1 MDGRGTGLNSLD
13 GVRPASQSANW
24 KYGVHGG
31 SLALPESG
39 EGALARPQ
47 GSPFMQDLRFP
58 LFRQPI
64 LRSFS
69 RMDLTE
75 QITRL
80 ARQAKAASRELAK
93 LTTAEKNSCLLA
105 MADALVKN
113 SDAIQAAN
121 ALDMEAGTK
130 SGLSS
135 PMLERLKLDDKRIAG
150 MSKGLREVAALADP
164 VGKILDERVR
174 PNGLKLQKISTPIG
188 VVVIIYESR
197 PNVTADAASL
207 CFKSGNATILR
218 GGKEAL
224 NSNQVIAKTLI
235 EAGKQ
240 ALVGRASSRAGS
252 SVASP
257 HQGFPEHA
265 IQVVPTADREA
276 IPILLSLTQYVD
288 LCMPR
293 GGEGLIRA
301 VTECSK
307 VPVIKHYKG
316 VCHVFVDADAD
327 LKMAEEIALN
337 AKVQRP
343 AVCNA
348 METLLVDKTV
358 AETFLPQ
365 MAQMFADKK
374 VELRCD
380 AFSLALVQSA
390 IGNRQSAIKPVAEQ
404 DYFTEYNDYILNVR
418 VVDGVKAAID
428 HINHYGSAH
437 SDSIVTRNEAHAKQF
452 LAEVDSAT
460 VYWNASTRFTDGG
473 EFGMG
478 AEIGISTDKIGARGP
493 MGLDELTTYKW
504 LGIGNGQIRT

>member
-1 MDGRGTGLNSLD
+1 MMLLEQMT
-13 GVRPASQSANW
+13 Q
-24 KYGVHGG
+24 
-31 SLALPESG
+31 LAK
-39 EGALARPQ
+39 
-47 GSPFMQDLRFP
+47 
-58 LFRQPI
+58 
-64 LRSFS
+64 
-69 RMDLTE
+69 
-75 QITRL
+75 
-80 ARQAKAASRELAK
+80 QAKVASRELAK
-93 LTTAEKNSCLLA
+93 LTTAEKNACLFA
-105 MADALVKN
+105 MATALEQNAV
-113 SDAIQAAN
+113 AIKAAN
-121 ALDMEAGTK
+121 ALDMEFGA
-130 SGLSS
+130 SHGLSAA
-135 PMLERLKLDDKRIAG
+135 MLDRLKLDDKRISG
-150 MSKGLREVAALADP
+150 MAKGLREVAALPDP

-224 NSNQVIAKTLI
+224 NSNQIIAKTMI
-235 EAGKQ
+235 DAGKI
-240 ALVGRASSRAGS
+240 ALK
-252 SVASP
+252 
-257 HQGFPEHA
+257 GFPEHA
-265 IQVVPTADREA
+265 IQVVPTPDREA

-293 GGEGLIRA
+293 GGESLIRA
-301 VTECSK
+301 VADCSK

-327 LKMAEEIALN
+327 LKMAEEITLN

-348 METLLVDKTV
+348 AETLLVDMTV
-358 AETFLPQ
+358 AEVFLPSISL
-365 MAQMFADKK
+365 KLGERK

-380 AFSLALVQSA
+380 NQSREMIINA
-390 IGNRQSAIKPVAEQ
+390 VANFKSAPVIKAAAEQ

-418 VVDGVKAAID
+418 IVDGVRAAID
-428 HINHYGSAH
+428 HINFYGSAH
-437 SDSIVTRNEAHAKQF
+437 SDSIVTKNEAHARQF
-452 LAEVDSAT
+452 LAEVDSAA

-493 MGLDELTTYKW
+493 MGLEELTSYKW
-504 LGIGNGQIRT
+504 LGIGNGQIRS

>member
-1 MDGRGTGLNSLD
+1 MTLN
-13 GVRPASQSANW
+13 
-24 KYGVHGG
+24 
-31 SLALPESG
+31 
-39 EGALARPQ
+39 
-47 GSPFMQDLRFP
+47 
-58 LFRQPI
+58 
-64 LRSFS
+64 
-69 RMDLTE
+69 E
-75 QITRL
+75 QMTRL
-80 ARQAKAASRELAK
+80 ARQARVASRELAQ

-105 MADALVKN
+105 MAAALEKN
-113 SDAIQAAN
+113 ADAIKQAN
-121 ALDMEAGTK
+121 VSDMDAAAK

-135 PMLERLKLDDKRIAG
+135 AMLDRLQLDDQRIAA
-150 MSKGLREVAALADP
+150 MAKGLREVAALADP
-164 VGKILDERVR
+164 VGRILDERVR

-224 NSNQVIAKTLI
+224 NSNQTIARIMI
-235 EAGKQ
+235 EAGKL
-240 ALVGRASSRAGS
+240 ALAK
-252 SVASP
+252 
-257 HQGFPEHA
+257 FPDHA
-265 IQVVPTADREA
+265 IQVVPMADREA
-276 IPILLSLTQYVD
+276 IPILLSLTQYID

-301 VTECSK
+301 VAECSK

-327 LKMAEEIALN
+327 LKMAGEIALN

-348 METLLVDKTV
+348 METLLVDQAV
-358 AETFLPQ
+358 AGKFLPAI
-365 MAQMFADKK
+365 AQKLYEK
-374 VELRCD
+374 HVELRVD
-380 AFSLALVQSA
+380 EKTREVLNSQPSTFNPQLRMAT
-390 IGNRQSAIKPVAEQ
+390 EQ
-404 DYFTEYNDYILNVR
+404 DFYTEYNDYILNVR

-428 HINHYGSAH
+428 HINQYGSAH

-452 LAEVDSAT
+452 LAEVDSAA

-493 MGLDELTTYKW
+493 MGLNELTSYKW
-504 LGIGNGQIRT
+504 LGIGSGQVRT

>member
-1 MDGRGTGLNSLD
+1 MCGCVAFDIRPNSFNLAAILAFMNLNE
-13 GVRPASQSANW
+13 QMTQ
-24 KYGVHGG
+24 
-31 SLALPESG
+31 LA
-39 EGALARPQ
+39 Q
-47 GSPFMQDLRFP
+47 
-58 LFRQPI
+58 
-64 LRSFS
+64 
-69 RMDLTE
+69 
-75 QITRL
+75 
-80 ARQAKAASRELAK
+80 QAKAASRELAK
-93 LTTAEKNSCLLA
+93 LTTAGKNACLLA
-105 MADALVKN
+105 MATALGQN
-113 SDAIQAAN
+113 ADAIKKAN
-121 ALDMEAGTK
+121 ALDMEIGAK
-130 SGLSS
+130 LGLSS
-135 PMLERLKLDDKRIAG
+135 AMLDRLKLDDKRIAG
-150 MSKGLREVAALADP
+150 MAKGLREVAALPDP

-224 NSNQVIAKTLI
+224 NSNQIIAQTMI
-235 EAGKQ
+235 DAGKI
-240 ALVGRASSRAGS
+240 AHRA
-252 SVASP
+252 
-257 HQGFPEHA
+257 FPEHV

-293 GGEGLIRA
+293 GGESLIRA
-301 VTECSK
+301 VADCSK
-307 VPVIKHYKG
+307 VPVVKHYKG

-327 LKMAEEIALN
+327 LKMAGEITMN

-348 METLLVDKTV
+348 METLLVDKTI
-358 AETFLPQ
+358 AEKFLP
-365 MAQMFADKK
+365 AVGEKLFAKH
-374 VELRCD
+374 VELRADD
-380 AFSLALVQSA
+380 ATREVLNSKLKTQNSKLRAVT
-390 IGNRQSAIKPVAEQ
+390 EQ

-418 VVDGVKAAID
+418 VVDGLRAAID
-428 HINHYGSAH
+428 HINFYGSAH
-437 SDSIVTRNEAHAKQF
+437 SDSIVTKNEAHAKQF
-452 LAEVDSAT
+452 LAEVDSAA

-493 MGLDELTTYKW
+493 MGLDELTSYKW